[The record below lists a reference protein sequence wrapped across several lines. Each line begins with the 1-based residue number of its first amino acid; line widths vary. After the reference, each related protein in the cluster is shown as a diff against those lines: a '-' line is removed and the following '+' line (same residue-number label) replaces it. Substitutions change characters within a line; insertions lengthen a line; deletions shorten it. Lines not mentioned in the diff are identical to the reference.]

1 MLLKLTLLPSIAQR
15 AWSVVE
21 YCYPAIYCF
30 LQGNDQQ
37 TGFWLKDPTA
47 SAKSQQHAANSW
59 RKAVRGK
66 QIREVKT

>member
-37 TGFWLKDPTA
+37 TGF
-47 SAKSQQHAANSW
+47 
-59 RKAVRGK
+59 
-66 QIREVKT
+66 